1 MALTPFDP
9 TGGHGATYARALMA
23 RQGPTAV
30 RCLQAATRTAVLAI
44 RNNPRMIRAMMRTG
58 SGRALRAAGLTGVES
73 GITCVSMETTAV
85 AGGSALLSEIIL
97 PVAIACVAIYVVHA
111 CVGQWQTLPSVQ
123 SGIGQMTLD
132 NFQAFDIG
140 SLIKSDE
147 FGAPAQSAYMMLSS
161 RSLPDWT
168 QGI

>member
-1 MALTPFDP
+1 MALTSFDP

-30 RCLQAATRTAVLAI
+30 RCLQAATRTAVIAI
-44 RNNPRMIRAMMRTG
+44 RNNRLMIRAMMSTG
-58 SGRALRAAGLTGVES
+58 SGRALRAAGLTSVES
-73 GITCVSMETTAV
+73 GITCVSIETTAV

-111 CVGQWQTLPSVQ
+111 CVGQWQTSSTGPS
-123 SGIGQMTLD
+123 GDGQMTLD

-140 SLIKSDE
+140 GLIKSQE
-147 FGAPAQSAYMMLSS
+147 FGAPAK
-161 RSLPDWT
+161 
-168 QGI
+168 